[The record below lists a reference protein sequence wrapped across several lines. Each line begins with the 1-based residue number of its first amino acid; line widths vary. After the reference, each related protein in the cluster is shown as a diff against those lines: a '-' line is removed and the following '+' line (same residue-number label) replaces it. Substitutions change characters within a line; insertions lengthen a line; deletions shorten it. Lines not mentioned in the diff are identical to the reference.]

1 MAKKYINKAEGTDPI
16 VKARIM
22 SIPAPYDVR
31 SVVDTYNDLFDKS
44 TYSYSELYVGMLVI
58 TYDTQDVYV
67 LSKLPGSR
75 DNAIKW
81 AKNIKWKKINVSEIN
96 PEDYLSYY
104 QQKLGARV
112 VGSFDELLSPSLES
126 PFAGMFGVV
135 KVSAESGSESEDESG
150 LYVLTREPNT
160 TASNWYRILGGSGGG
175 NAGSGLDVTE
185 VITSD
190 GSVPAAGTGFSIAAN
205 ASDALIVETYVDN
218 GLEAGKYYTSRGLS
232 SSDKNGGNV
241 LNTEY
246 IKLTNGGGSYIQLN
260 SSKDKNWI
268 ELNIVDDTLGFGMED
283 VTWIDTKGVEHQMTE
298 SPLVLPK
305 ETPISFGN
313 KNVNFNGM
321 TETRSNGNDIYTF
334 GSSGSSTYSD
344 VDIYTTDI
352 LPTVYAYADGKP
364 VRVLTEGDK
373 DELINMIS
381 EATDFTPITDTQI
394 RNLF

>member
-81 AKNIKWKKINVSEIN
+81 AKNIKWKKINLSEIN
-96 PEDYLSYY
+96 PANYLSYY

-283 VTWIDTKGVEHQMTE
+283 VIWIDTKGVEHQMTE

-334 GSSGSSTYSD
+334 GSSGSTYSD

>member
-81 AKNIKWKKINVSEIN
+81 AKNIKWKKINLSEIN
-96 PEDYLSYY
+96 PANYLSYY

-283 VTWIDTKGVEHQMTE
+283 VTWIDTKGIEHQMTE

-305 ETPISFGN
+305 ETSISFGN

>member
-16 VKARIM
+16 IKARIM

-67 LSKLPGSR
+67 LSQLPGSR
-75 DNAIKW
+75 ENAIKW
-81 AKNIKWKKINVSEIN
+81 ANNIKWEKINLSEIN
-96 PEDYLSYY
+96 PANYLSYY

>member
-1 MAKKYINKAEGTDPI
+1 MGTLPYNSNLRVTGLYINENMPADIRTVVSNVEDLTNGT
-16 VKARIM
+16 
-22 SIPAPYDVR
+22 IPNVYQGL
-31 SVVDTYNDLFDKS
+31 VVNIAGTGD
-44 TYSYSELYVGMLVI
+44 LYVFIGTSI
-58 TYDTQDVYV
+58 RAA
-67 LSKLPGSR
+67 KLPE
-75 DNAIKW
+75 NWIK
-81 AKNIKWKKINVSEIN
+81 VGGEEIN
-96 PEDYLSYY
+96 PANYLSYY

-246 IKLTNGGGSYIQLN
+246 IKLTNDGGSYIQLN

-321 TETRSNGNDIYTF
+321 TETRSNGVYTF
-334 GSSGSSTYSD
+334 GTTGSTYSD

>member
-81 AKNIKWKKINVSEIN
+81 AKNIKWKKINLSEIN
-96 PEDYLSYY
+96 PANYLSYY

-283 VTWIDTKGVEHQMTE
+283 VTWINTKGIEHQMTE

-334 GSSGSSTYSD
+334 GSSGSTYSD

>member
-16 VKARIM
+16 IKARIM

-298 SPLVLPK
+298 SPLVLSK

-334 GSSGSSTYSD
+334 GSSGSTYSD

>member
-16 VKARIM
+16 IKARIM

-81 AKNIKWKKINVSEIN
+81 AKNIKWKKINLSEIN
-96 PEDYLSYY
+96 PANYLSYY

-283 VTWIDTKGVEHQMTE
+283 VTWIDTKGIEHQMTE

-334 GSSGSSTYSD
+334 GSSGSTYSD

>member
-16 VKARIM
+16 VKSRNILIA
-22 SIPAPYDVR
+22 APYDVR
-31 SVVDTYNDLFDKS
+31 SVVETYDDLFNKA
-44 TYSYSELYVGMLVI
+44 TFVFNELYVGMLVI

-81 AKNIKWKKINVSEIN
+81 AENIKWKKINVSEIN

-283 VTWIDTKGVEHQMTE
+283 VTWIDTKGIEHQMTE

-334 GSSGSSTYSD
+334 GSSGSTYSD

>member
-81 AKNIKWKKINVSEIN
+81 AKNIKWKKINLSEIN
-96 PEDYLSYY
+96 PANYLSYY

-112 VGSFDELLSPSLES
+112 VGSFDELLSPSLEA
-126 PFAGMFGVV
+126 PFAGTFGVV
-135 KVSAESGSESEDESG
+135 KVSGESGSESEDESG

-283 VTWIDTKGVEHQMTE
+283 VTWIDTKGIEHQMTE

>member
-16 VKARIM
+16 VKSRNILIA
-22 SIPAPYDVR
+22 APYDVR
-31 SVVDTYNDLFDKS
+31 SVVETYDDLFNKA
-44 TYSYSELYVGMLVI
+44 TFVFNELYVGMLVI

-81 AKNIKWKKINVSEIN
+81 AENIKWKKINLSEIN
-96 PEDYLSYY
+96 PANYLSYY

-334 GSSGSSTYSD
+334 GSSGSTYSD

>member
-1 MAKKYINKAEGTDPI
+1 MGTLPYNSNLRVTGLYINENMPADIRTVVSNVEDLTNGT
-16 VKARIM
+16 
-22 SIPAPYDVR
+22 IPNVYQGL
-31 SVVDTYNDLFDKS
+31 VVNIAGTGD
-44 TYSYSELYVGMLVI
+44 LYVFIGTSI
-58 TYDTQDVYV
+58 RAA
-67 LSKLPGSR
+67 KLPE
-75 DNAIKW
+75 NWIK
-81 AKNIKWKKINVSEIN
+81 VGGEEIN
-96 PEDYLSYY
+96 PANYLSYY

-246 IKLTNGGGSYIQLN
+246 IKLTNGSGSYIQLN

-283 VTWIDTKGVEHQMTE
+283 VTWIDTKGIEHQMTE

>member
-81 AKNIKWKKINVSEIN
+81 AKNIKWKKINLSEIN
-96 PEDYLSYY
+96 PANYLSYY

-112 VGSFDELLSPSLES
+112 VGSFAEHLSPSLES

-283 VTWIDTKGVEHQMTE
+283 VTWIDTKGIEHQMTE

-334 GSSGSSTYSD
+334 GSSGSTYSD

>member
-1 MAKKYINKAEGTDPI
+1 M
-16 VKARIM
+16 
-22 SIPAPYDVR
+22 
-31 SVVDTYNDLFDKS
+31 
-44 TYSYSELYVGMLVI
+44 
-58 TYDTQDVYV
+58 YV
-67 LSKLPGSR
+67 LSVKPKVTVTSSKWH
-75 DNAIKW
+75 DAIV
-81 AKNIKWKKINVSEIN
+81 WKKIGNVDFN

-104 QQKLGARV
+104 QEQLGAKV
-112 VGSFDELLSPSLES
+112 LNSADGLVGIAN
-126 PFAGMFGVV
+126 PFTGQLAYV
-135 KVSAESGSESEDESG
+135 KDDPNTSEDESG
-150 LYVLTREPNT
+150 LYIYTGQG
-160 TASNWYRILGGSGGG
+160 WKRIFTGNSTSGSG
-175 NAGSGLDVTE
+175 DVSN
-185 VITSD
+185 VITTD
-190 GSVPAAGTGFSIAAN
+190 GTIPESGTGFSISAN
-205 ASDALIVETYVDN
+205 DPNALIEETYVDSA
-218 GLEAGKYYTSRGLS
+218 LESGKYYTSRGLS

-283 VTWIDTKGVEHQMTE
+283 VTWIDTKGIEHQMTE

-334 GSSGSSTYSD
+334 GSSGSTYSD

>member
-283 VTWIDTKGVEHQMTE
+283 VTWIDTKGIEHQMTE

-334 GSSGSSTYSD
+334 GSSGSTYSD

>member
-58 TYDTQDVYV
+58 TYDTQDVYA

-334 GSSGSSTYSD
+334 GSSGSTYSD

>member
-31 SVVDTYNDLFDKS
+31 RVVDTYNDLFDKS

-81 AKNIKWKKINVSEIN
+81 AKNIKWKKINLSEIN
-96 PEDYLSYY
+96 PANYLSYY

-246 IKLTNGGGSYIQLN
+246 IKLINGGGSYIQLN

-283 VTWIDTKGVEHQMTE
+283 VTWIDTKGIEHQMTE

-334 GSSGSSTYSD
+334 GSSGSTYSD

>member
-81 AKNIKWKKINVSEIN
+81 AKNIKWKKINLSEIN
-96 PEDYLSYY
+96 PANYLSYY

-334 GSSGSSTYSD
+334 GSGGSTYSD

>member
-81 AKNIKWKKINVSEIN
+81 AKNIKWKKINLSEIN
-96 PEDYLSYY
+96 PANYLSYY

-218 GLEAGKYYTSRGLS
+218 GLEAGKYYTSRGLN

-283 VTWIDTKGVEHQMTE
+283 VTWIDTKGIEHQMTE

-313 KNVNFNGM
+313 KNVNFKGM

-334 GSSGSSTYSD
+334 GSSGSTYSD

>member
-96 PEDYLSYY
+96 PADYLSYY

-260 SSKDKNWI
+260 SSKYKNWI

-283 VTWIDTKGVEHQMTE
+283 VTWIDTKGIEHQMTE

-334 GSSGSSTYSD
+334 GSSGSTYSD

>member
-334 GSSGSSTYSD
+334 GSGGSTYSD

>member
-16 VKARIM
+16 IKARIM

-334 GSSGSSTYSD
+334 GSGGSTYSD

>member
-1 MAKKYINKAEGTDPI
+1 MAQKYINKAEGTDPI
-16 VKARIM
+16 IKARIM

-334 GSSGSSTYSD
+334 GSSGSTYSD

>member
-1 MAKKYINKAEGTDPI
+1 MPKKYINKAEGTDPI

-81 AKNIKWKKINVSEIN
+81 AKNIKWKKINLSEIN
-96 PEDYLSYY
+96 PANYLSYY

-283 VTWIDTKGVEHQMTE
+283 VIWIDTKGVEHQMTE

-321 TETRSNGNDIYTF
+321 IETRSNGNDIYTF
-334 GSSGSSTYSD
+334 GSSGSTYSD

>member
-81 AKNIKWKKINVSEIN
+81 AKNIKWKKINLSEIN
-96 PEDYLSYY
+96 PANYLSYY

-190 GSVPAAGTGFSIAAN
+190 GSIPAAGTGFSIAAN

-334 GSSGSSTYSD
+334 GSGGSTYSD

>member
-16 VKARIM
+16 IKARIM

-334 GSSGSSTYSD
+334 GSSGSTYSD

>member
-81 AKNIKWKKINVSEIN
+81 AKNIKWKKINLSEIN
-96 PEDYLSYY
+96 PANYLSYY

-126 PFAGMFGVV
+126 PFAGTFGVV

-283 VTWIDTKGVEHQMTE
+283 VTWIDTKGIEHQMTE

>member
-81 AKNIKWKKINVSEIN
+81 AKNIKWKKINLSEIN
-96 PEDYLSYY
+96 PANYLSYY

-246 IKLTNGGGSYIQLN
+246 IKLINGGGSYIQLN

-283 VTWIDTKGVEHQMTE
+283 VTWIDTKGIEHQMTE

-334 GSSGSSTYSD
+334 SSSGSTYSD

>member
-16 VKARIM
+16 IKARIM

-58 TYDTQDVYV
+58 TYDTQDVYA

-81 AKNIKWKKINVSEIN
+81 AKNIKWKKINLSEIN
-96 PEDYLSYY
+96 PANYLSYY

-283 VTWIDTKGVEHQMTE
+283 VTWIDTKGIEHQMTE

-334 GSSGSSTYSD
+334 GSSGSTYSD

>member
-81 AKNIKWKKINVSEIN
+81 AKNIKWKKINLSEIN
-96 PEDYLSYY
+96 PANYLSYY

-268 ELNIVDDTLGFGMED
+268 ELNIVDDTLGFRMED
-283 VTWIDTKGVEHQMTE
+283 VTWIDTKGIEHQMTE

-334 GSSGSSTYSD
+334 GSSGSTYSD

>member
-58 TYDTQDVYV
+58 TYDTQDVYA

-126 PFAGMFGVV
+126 PFTGMFGVV

-334 GSSGSSTYSD
+334 GSGGSTYSD

>member
-1 MAKKYINKAEGTDPI
+1 MAKNYINKAEGTDPI
-16 VKARIM
+16 IKARIM

-218 GLEAGKYYTSRGLS
+218 GLETGKYYTSRGLS

-246 IKLTNGGGSYIQLN
+246 IKLINGGGSYIQLN

>member
-16 VKARIM
+16 IKARIM

>member
-81 AKNIKWKKINVSEIN
+81 AKNIKWKKINLSEIN

-283 VTWIDTKGVEHQMTE
+283 VTWIDTKGIEHQMTE
-298 SPLVLPK
+298 SPLVLSK

-334 GSSGSSTYSD
+334 GSSGSTYSD

>member
-1 MAKKYINKAEGTDPI
+1 MGKIYTSGSPISKVYEVGINAPFDTRLTVQNIADLTDGENGGI
-16 VKARIM
+16 AAQVYRGM
-22 SIPAPYDVR
+22 
-31 SVVDTYNDLFDKS
+31 VVYVHKDKS
-44 TYSYSELYVGMLVI
+44 LYIYTGASNS
-58 TYDTQDVYV
+58 TWKNKNNG
-67 LSKLPGSR
+67 KLINGG
-75 DNAIKW
+75 DIN
-81 AKNIKWKKINVSEIN
+81 NWKKIYGEEIN
-96 PEDYLSYY
+96 PANYLSYY

-283 VTWIDTKGVEHQMTE
+283 VTWIDTKGIEHQMTE

-321 TETRSNGNDIYTF
+321 TETRSDGVYTF
-334 GSSGSSTYSD
+334 GTTGSTYSD

>member
-16 VKARIM
+16 IKARIM

-246 IKLTNGGGSYIQLN
+246 IKLTNDGGSYIQLN

-283 VTWIDTKGVEHQMTE
+283 VTWIDTKGIEHQMTE

-334 GSSGSSTYSD
+334 GSSGSTYSD